1 MDQPLSKWFREFLVL
16 AGIFIFL
23 ANPALSDELPSRY
36 HTYSQ
41 VLDSFT
47 VMRDNY
53 SEFLMIDTLGY
64 STRDSVP
71 IFYLKISDNAEQDED
86 EPAVFLCAGV
96 HSEEPLGPEVVL
108 NYASVLVRRYLDE
121 DRSTLRYIRDLEIYV
136 VPFIN
141 PEGRLVVEWGNL
153 DWRKNKSDN
162 DSNGVFNIH
171 DGVDLNRN
179 YDIGWEWDT
188 TLAGRTPESLMFK
201 GYAPFTESE
210 CRAMAAFAQ
219 KYKPIAAL
227 DFHSPTYGRG
237 EIVYFPW
244 NFVNGAGQCPDY
256 AMISGICRAY
266 CDHIRTES
274 DTAYYAS
281 AFGYV
286 NKAELRTYLYGHLGT
301 VAFTVEVCTTNM
313 PSSPARVD
321 AIVAAHVPGIDYFLD
336 RALGAAVTG
345 IIRDSITLEPIEAEV
360 KILQRTNADIRPR
373 LSRSDNGRY
382 HRLLD
387 SGTYTLQITKSD
399 YRTKNITN
407 VVVSGK
413 NKTSVNVLLAP
424 LYPRPPAPN
433 LLYPEPR
440 DTIETGIFTFDWSN
454 PSSFDRFLF
463 ELGRDTS
470 FNDIVLCD
478 SSLTISQF
486 SPTSPIEI
494 GHYYWRVKAHNTNGW
509 GPYSARRDFHITAWN
524 DVETNIFLP
533 NEYYLYQNYP
543 NPFNSSTVI
552 SFDLPGKSRVRL
564 ACYDITGAFI
574 SELINA
580 ELTAG
585 HHQIKW
591 DGLDFRGYPVASG
604 VYFAKLAADGYQ
616 AIKKMI
622 LVK

>member
-1 MDQPLSKWFREFLVL
+1 MGKPLSKWLRKFLVFTG
-16 AGIFIFL
+16 AFIFIYNSSL
-23 ANPALSDELPSRY
+23 ADELPARY
-36 HTYSQ
+36 HTYQQ
-41 VLDSFT
+41 VLDSFA

-53 SEFLMIDTLGY
+53 SEFLKIDTLGY

-71 IFYLKISDNAEQDED
+71 IFYLKISDNAELNED

-96 HSEEPLGPEVVL
+96 HSEEPLGPEVAL
-108 NYASVLVRRYLDE
+108 NYASVLVRNYLEE
-121 DRSTLRYIRDLEIYV
+121 DWSTLWHIRNLEIYV

-201 GYAPFTESE
+201 GYAPLTESE
-210 CRAMAAFAQ
+210 CRAIAAFAL

-237 EIVYFPW
+237 EVAYFPW
-244 NFVNGAGQCPDY
+244 NFVDGAGLCPDY
-256 AMISGICRAY
+256 AMMSGICRAY

-281 AFGYV
+281 AYGYV

-313 PSSPARVD
+313 PSSPTRVD
-321 AIVAAHVPGIDYFLD
+321 AIVADHVPGIDYFLD

-373 LSRSDNGRY
+373 LSRADNGRY

-387 SGTYTLQITKSD
+387 PGTYTLQVIKTG
-399 YRTKNITN
+399 YRTKTISN
-407 VVVSGK
+407 VVVEGK
-413 NKTSVNVLLAP
+413 NKTRVDVLLSP
-424 LYPRPPAPN
+424 YYPRPPAPN
-433 LLYPEPR
+433 LVYPNPR

-454 PSSFDRFLF
+454 PPSFDRFLF
-463 ELGRDTS
+463 ELARDTS
-470 FNDIVLCD
+470 FNDMLLFD
-478 SSLTISQF
+478 SLVTVSQF
-486 SPTSPIEI
+486 SPTTPIAI
-494 GHYYWRVKAHNTNGW
+494 GHYYWRVKAHNANGW
-509 GPYSARRDFHITAWN
+509 GPYSQWRDFNITAWN
-524 DVETNIFLP
+524 DLTENFPVP
-533 NEYYLYQNYP
+533 NEYYLYPNYP
-543 NPFNSSTVI
+543 NPFNSSTAI
-552 SFDLPGKSRVRL
+552 SFDLPIRSLVRL
-564 ACYDITGAFI
+564 ACYDITGALVK
-574 SELINA
+574 ELACDIMP
-580 ELTAG
+580 AG
-585 HHQIKW
+585 RHQVTW
-591 DGLDFRGYPVASG
+591 DGLDMRGNPVASG
-604 VYFAKLAADGYQ
+604 IYFAKLIADNYH
-616 AIKKMI
+616 AINKMI
-622 LVK
+622 LLK

>member
-1 MDQPLSKWFREFLVL
+1 MDKPLSKWFRGFLVI
-16 AGIFIFL
+16 AGVFISISNLVF
-23 ANPALSDELPSRY
+23 ADELPSRY
-36 HTYSQ
+36 HAYSQ
-41 VLDSFT
+41 ILDSFA
-47 VMRDNY
+47 VMQNHYR
-53 SEFLMIDTLGY
+53 EILKIDTLGY
-64 STRDSVP
+64 SQRDSVP
-71 IFYLKISDNAEQDED
+71 IFYLKISDNVEQDED
-86 EPAVFLCAGV
+86 EPAVFLCAGA

-121 DRSTLRYIRDLEIYV
+121 DWSTLRYIRNLEIYV

-237 EIVYFPW
+237 EVVYFPW
-244 NFVNGAGQCPDY
+244 NFVNGAGLCPDY
-256 AMISGICRAY
+256 TMISGICRAY

-281 AFGYV
+281 AYGYV
-286 NKAELRTYLYGHLGT
+286 NKAELRTYLYGHYGT

-321 AIVAAHVPGIDYFLD
+321 AIVADHVPGMDYFLD

-345 IIRDSITLEPIEAEV
+345 IIRDSITMEPIEAEV
-360 KILQRTNADIRPR
+360 KITQRTNADIRPR
-373 LSRSDNGRY
+373 LSRADNGRY
-382 HRLLD
+382 HRLMD
-387 SGTYTLQITKSD
+387 PGTYTLQIIKTG
-399 YRTKNITN
+399 YRTKTITD
-407 VVVSGK
+407 VVVAGK
-413 NKTSVNVLLAP
+413 NKTNVDILLSP
-424 LYPRPPAPN
+424 YHPRPPAPE
-433 LLYPEPR
+433 LLYPNPR
-440 DTIETGIFTFDWSN
+440 DTIETGLFTFDWSN
-454 PSSFDRFLF
+454 PPLFDRFLF
-463 ELGRDTS
+463 ELATDTS
-470 FNDIVLCD
+470 FNNMVFFD
-478 SSLTISQF
+478 SLLSVSQY
-486 SPTSPIEI
+486 SPTNPIMI
-494 GHYYWRVKAHNTNGW
+494 GHYYWRVKTHNANGW
-509 GPYSARRDFHITAWN
+509 GPYSSRRDFHITAWN
-524 DVETNIFLP
+524 DIAENRQLP
-533 NEYYLYQNYP
+533 TEYYLYQNYP

-552 SFDLPGKSRVRL
+552 SFDLPNRTEVRL

-580 ELTAG
+580 ELMAG
-585 HHQIKW
+585 HYQIKW
-591 DGLDFRGYPVASG
+591 EGLDFRGYPVASG
-604 VYFAKLAADGYQ
+604 VYFMKLVAHDYQ
-616 AIKKMI
+616 AVNKMI